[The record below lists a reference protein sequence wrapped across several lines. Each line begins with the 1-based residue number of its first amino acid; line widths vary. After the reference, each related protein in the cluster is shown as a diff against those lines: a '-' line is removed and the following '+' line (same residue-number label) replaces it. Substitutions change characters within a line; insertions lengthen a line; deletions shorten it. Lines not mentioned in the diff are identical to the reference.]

1 MGAGLTHAQN
11 FFITACWAAFCASGA
26 DKMPMRFSLLPAALA
41 AAVSLPASDALHAG
55 SGSNV
60 LWTNKLREFCY

>member
-1 MGAGLTHAQN
+1 
-11 FFITACWAAFCASGA
+11 
-26 DKMPMRFSLLPAALA
+26 MPMRFSLLPAALA
-41 AAVSLPASDALHAG
+41 AAVSLPVSDALHAG